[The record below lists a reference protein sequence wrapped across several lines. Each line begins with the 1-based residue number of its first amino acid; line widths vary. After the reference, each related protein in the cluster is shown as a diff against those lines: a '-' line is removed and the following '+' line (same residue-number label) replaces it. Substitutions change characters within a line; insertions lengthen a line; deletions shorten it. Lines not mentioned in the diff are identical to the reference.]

1 MLLKNSINALLIIV
15 HDLKVDAT
23 FPEEKIVIHFTN
35 IASQSVK
42 IDCLYLTHK
51 ENLLRTV
58 YYCTV
63 CLITVTRNIANNNL
77 FVVGNREGY
86 FFGQI
91 FFNGYFYVCFN
102 CYSVSGCSR
111 R

>member
-42 IDCLYLTHK
+42 IDCLFLTHK

-58 YYCTV
+58 HIL

-91 FFNGYFYVCFN
+91 FFSGNFYVCFN